1 MLPNCVD
8 GSAASEREVSK
19 NIGQESQFGSTVG
32 LFLLQYELLADQRR
46 RSDGFSLDSLDTP
59 FVESVEMT
67 WKDWS

>member
-32 LFLLQYELLADQRR
+32 LFLLQYELLADQLKLSSSLVCGNDSSFLL
-46 RSDGFSLDSLDTP
+46 RSGLYSG
-59 FVESVEMT
+59 M
-67 WKDWS
+67 

>member
-32 LFLLQYELLADQRR
+32 LFLLQYELLADQLKL
-46 RSDGFSLDSLDTP
+46 SSSL
-59 FVESVEMT
+59 VM
-67 WKDWS
+67 WQ